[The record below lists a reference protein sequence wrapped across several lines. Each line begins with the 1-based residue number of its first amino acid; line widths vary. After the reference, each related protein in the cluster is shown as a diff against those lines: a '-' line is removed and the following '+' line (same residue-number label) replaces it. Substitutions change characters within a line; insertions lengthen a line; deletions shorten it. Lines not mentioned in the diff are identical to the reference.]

1 MIMHDLATA
10 ITYSTGRDY
19 GRPQILAIKIQNRDA
34 DGWITAEFEDASR
47 GIRGRVEVLAVNI
60 DRLGPEVLAAYDA
73 GFYQEI

>member
-10 ITYSTGRDY
+10 ITYPTGRDY
-19 GRPQILAIKIQNRDA
+19 GRPQVLAIKTQNRDE
-34 DGWITAEFEDASR
+34 DGWIVATFEDESR

-73 GFYQEI
+73 GFYQAI